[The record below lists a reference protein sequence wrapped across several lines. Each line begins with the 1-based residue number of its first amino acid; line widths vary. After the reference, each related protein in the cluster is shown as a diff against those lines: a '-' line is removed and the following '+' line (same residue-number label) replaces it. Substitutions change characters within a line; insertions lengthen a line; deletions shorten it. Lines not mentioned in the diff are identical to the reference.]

1 MGLGDLWPW
10 GKELSSRESNKSKR
24 RQEILT
30 AARALMREPGGV
42 AFSMRALAE
51 AAGVSVATPY
61 NLFGSKQAVLVAV
74 LDQDLAAYQADL
86 DALQADGCE
95 TLFQAID
102 VTAKLFAEDP
112 ALYQNLLGAALIEGG
127 RELRWLFSGPRY
139 ALWKRLLAE
148 AVSAGELDPSGDPD
162 AFALTLS
169 QLLFASIQ
177 EWALGLLS
185 LEEMVA
191 RMRYGL
197 ALTLSAKATEASR
210 RNLMNRLRS
219 AEEALQKLWRAHLA
233 ERLEAG
239 TLDEDT
245 RALLADQLRHLETTT

>member
-1 MGLGDLWPW
+1 MSG
-10 GKELSSRESNKSKR
+10 RETSKNLR

-30 AARALMREPGGV
+30 AARALMREPDGA

-51 AAGVSVATPY
+51 KAGVSIATPY
-61 NLFGSKQAVLVAV
+61 NLFGSKQAILVAV
-74 LDQDLAAYQADL
+74 LDQDLADYQADL
-86 DALQADGCE
+86 DALHADGCE

-102 VTAKLFAEDP
+102 VTARVFSGDP
-112 ALYQNLLGAALIEGG
+112 ALYRNLLGAALLEGG
-127 RELRWLFSGPRY
+127 WELRWLFGGPRY
-139 ALWKRLLAE
+139 ALWKRLLGE
-148 AVSAGELDPSGDPD
+148 AVSTGELDPGGDPD

-185 LEEMVA
+185 LEEMTA

-210 RNLMNRLRS
+210 RPLLERLRA
-219 AEEALQKLWRAHLA
+219 AEGELQQLWRSHLA

-239 TLDEDT
+239 TLDADT
-245 RALLADQLRHLETTT
+245 RALLADQLRHLEAAT